1 VQPRR
6 LSYADA
12 VRLLAGRDSEVVEW
26 LGRAAGVPAAA
37 ATIASLGTVDF
48 FALRGELVE
57 WGHAAV
63 SGLRERLTGVRRF
76 DRTQRLVAAHTV
88 LVVTAFFE
96 ALDEVHAVDL
106 MASEQITLVTGDW
119 PGTSH
124 TQLVRALFEAE
135 VPIPAAHRPF
145 EQVVIE
151 LGNHYGGVVE
161 HLAVFLK
168 ELSIAPPTLGR
179 RLEIADRA
187 VVRYSEQFRA
197 LAAEVPEFR
206 VWAFMTDSGATR
218 GAMREL
224 LDRTSGG
231 ATMDEI
237 RTGLAARYRAAVRRP
252 LIGTSAQSAQVVLP
266 SLERAYIHPQGQLAA
281 AGPSDAVATDAW
293 WEGQPPVDD
302 LFEAIVAHLSGP
314 VATTAPLVVLGQP
327 GSGKSVLTRVLAAG
341 LPAVDFLPIRVELR
355 AVPGDAPVQTQI
367 ERGIQQLLGE
377 HLGWPELAR
386 RAGEALPVVF
396 LDGFDELLQATGMN
410 RADYLEEVEEFQRRE
425 AELGRPVAVVV
436 TTRIVVADR
445 ARLAV
450 GSVVARIGPFSDP
463 QVNAWLEVWN
473 GTNAAQLAQ
482 RGLAQLT
489 PAVALAQGE
498 LARQPLLLLLL
509 ALYDADDNA
518 LQRSG
523 NAAFDRVELYERL
536 FAGFVDREVAKLGGQ
551 LSTEQREQAVDAEW
565 RRLSAVALAML
576 NRGAE
581 VITDAE
587 LDADMAFL
595 LTPFDLVEPTASPG
609 GGRALT
615 IGQLLVGRFFFV
627 HESRAQRGTA
637 PPEKSY
643 EFLHATFADFLA
655 ARLIVDALVE
665 LAVERAH
672 QRNRRQPSLD
682 AGYLY
687 AATSFAVVARRGPL
701 LEFVRGRLA
710 RVDPA
715 TRELCRTL
723 VLELLPDAGFPHPTW
738 SLQGYEPVRRPVSA
752 RHAAFSANLVIVVVS
767 LSDRPVDVAELV
779 DDPVYLTWRQLAMLW
794 KSQLPPEDGKRLW
807 QAFRV
812 AWRFDDPENPILE
825 IRPED
830 GSLVS
835 LWRSIPWPPD
845 RQPRRP
851 PRLPTFDLDA
861 EPDSDV
867 GRSLR
872 QSAFMQTAVDN
883 RELLYALVPY
893 WRAFPEDDVSSGP
906 QLPLTN
912 AHLLLEVLFADTTPD
927 NLDERLN
934 LYEVAQLGTA
944 GAFREL
950 VLARLATDLEALPE
964 DVLRDGGSHLSRL
977 RDAGRSGPA
986 TARPPRE

>member
-1 VQPRR
+1 MQPRR

-63 SGLRERLTGVRRF
+63 SGVRRRLTGERRF
-76 DRTQRLVAAHTV
+76 DRTERLVAAHTV

-96 ALDEVHAVDL
+96 ALDEAYSVDL
-106 MASEQITLVTGDW
+106 LASEQVTLVTGEW
-119 PGTSH
+119 PGSSH
-124 TQLVRALFEAE
+124 AQLVRALFEAE
-135 VPIPAAHRPF
+135 VPIPAPHRPF
-145 EQVVIE
+145 EAV
-151 LGNHYGGVVE
+151 LTDLADHYADVAT
-161 HLAVFLK
+161 HLSRFLK
-168 ELSIAPPTLGR
+168 ELSITAPTR
-179 RLEIADRA
+179 RQLFA
-187 VVRYSEQFRA
+187 VIDPAVERYAEHFRA
-197 LAAEVPEFR
+197 LAAEVPEFG
-206 VWAFMTDSGATR
+206 VWAFMADSQATR
-218 GAMREL
+218 DAMRHL

-231 ATMDEI
+231 ATIDQI
-237 RTGLAARYRAAVRRP
+237 RTGLVARYRAAVERP
-252 LIGTSAQSAQVVLP
+252 LIGTSTRSTQVVLP
-266 SLERAYIHPQGQLAA
+266 TLERAYIHPQGQIAS
-281 AGPSDAVATDAW
+281 AGPSDSVATDAW
-293 WEGQPPVDD
+293 WKDQAQVDD
-302 LFEAIVAHLSGP
+302 LFEAVVAHLSGP
-314 VATTAPLVVLGQP
+314 VATVAPMVVLGQP

-436 TTRIVVADR
+436 TTRTVVADR
-445 ARLAV
+445 ARLPA
-450 GSVVARIGPFSDP
+450 GTVVVRIAPFSDA
-463 QVNAWLEVWN
+463 QVGDWLDVWN
-473 GTNAAQLAQ
+473 EANGDQLAR
-482 RGLAQLT
+482 RGFHPL
-489 PAVALAQGE
+489 PARAALAQGE

-509 ALYDADDNA
+509 ALYDAEDNA
-518 LQRSG
+518 LQRSR
-523 NAAFDRVELYERL
+523 NASFDRVELYERL

-551 LSTEQREQAVDAEW
+551 LSPEHRARAVDAEW
-565 RRLSAVALAML
+565 RRLCAVALAML

-587 LDADMAFL
+587 LDGDMGFL
-595 LTPFDLVEPTASPG
+595 LTPADLIEPTAAPG

-627 HESRAQRGTA
+627 HESRAQRDTG

-643 EFLHATFADFLA
+643 EFLHATFGDFLA

-665 LAVERAH
+665 LAAERVH

-701 LEFVRGRLA
+701 LDFVRGLLARLA
-710 RVDPA
+710 PT
-715 TRELCRTL
+715 TRDECRAL
-723 VLELLPDAGFPHPTW
+723 ALELLPDAGYPHPTW
-738 SLQGYEPVRRPVSA
+738 SLPGYEPVRRTMAA
-752 RHAAFSANLVIVVVS
+752 RHAAFSANLAIFIVA
-767 LSDRPVDVAELV
+767 LSDGPVDVAEMV
-779 DDPVYLTWRQLAMLW
+779 DDPVYVTWRQIALLW

-812 AWRFDDPENPILE
+812 AWVFVPEGPPVLE

-830 GSLVS
+830 GSPVS
-835 LWRSIPWPPD
+835 LWAAIPWPPD
-845 RQPRRP
+845 AEPKQF
-851 PRLPTFDLDA
+851 LPTLTLDLNA
-861 EPDSDV
+861 EPESDL

-872 QSAFMQTAVDN
+872 QSGFMQTPVDN

-893 WRAFPEDDVSSGP
+893 WRAFPNDEAEP
-906 QLPLTN
+906 ILRLPYTN
-912 AHLLLEVLFADTTPD
+912 AFILFELMFKDTTPANVD
-927 NLDERLN
+927 DRESLYRVALQGKPGPIRRL
-934 LYEVAQLGTA
+934 V
-944 GAFREL
+944 R
-950 VLARLATDLEALPE
+950 ARLFAEGNRFPQGLVD
-964 DVLRDGGSHLSRL
+964 RL
-977 RDAGRSGPA
+977 VSGDYSD
-986 TARPPRE
+986 